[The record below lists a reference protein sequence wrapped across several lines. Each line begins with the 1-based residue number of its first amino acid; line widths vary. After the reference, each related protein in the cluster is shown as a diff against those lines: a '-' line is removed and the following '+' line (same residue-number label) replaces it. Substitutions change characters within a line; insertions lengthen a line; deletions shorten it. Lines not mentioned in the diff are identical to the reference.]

1 MENMINVSHHTVP
14 LQLDY
19 ETFTSRLETQVLKSL
34 EPNWAETLKANPASF
49 EQHINSLEGE
59 SGLML
64 FGIQA
69 HGALL
74 SVIGQTRK
82 AKQYII
88 GNPMTATR
96 MTRHNIRA
104 ALYAPLRILVYEENG
119 KAFVEYDLPSTLF
132 GQFCDKQ
139 ITAVGE
145 ELDKK
150 LLKAIHL
157 ADGLQELGNQ

>member
-1 MENMINVSHHTVP
+1 METTINISHQTVS
-14 LQLDY
+14 LQCDY
-19 ETFTSRLETQVLKSL
+19 ETFTNRLETKILKSL

-49 EQHINSLEGE
+49 EQHIKSLEGE

-74 SVIGQTRK
+74 SVIGKPRK

-104 ALYAPLRILVYEENG
+104 ALYAPLRMLVYEENG
-119 KAFVEYDLPSTLF
+119 KTFADYDLPSTLF
-132 GQFCDKQ
+132 GQFGDKQ
-139 ITAVGE
+139 IAEVGK
-145 ELDKK
+145 ELDGK

-157 ADGLQELGNQ
+157 ADGL